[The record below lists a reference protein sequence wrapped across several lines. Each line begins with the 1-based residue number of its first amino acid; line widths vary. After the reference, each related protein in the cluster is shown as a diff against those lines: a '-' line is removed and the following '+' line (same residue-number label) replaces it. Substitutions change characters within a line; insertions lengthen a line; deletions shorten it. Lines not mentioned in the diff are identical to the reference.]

1 MSGKFKAIIAG
12 GGFGGLTAAT
22 ALAQRG
28 WSVTIYERQADLR
41 AAGAGIYIWEN
52 GLRILDAIGA
62 KVVTPDSFR
71 GLAMEQRGYDDGVLD
86 AGDFPPSVRLIT
98 VARKDLL
105 AGLRAAAQKAGVN
118 IRTSTEVIGAGADGD
133 LHFTGAHIEK
143 ADLAIGADG
152 VWSAVRRSLGL
163 ELFHQQ
169 TDEGAL
175 RTIIPGTP
183 KDLGPDGQD
192 KYIECWSGE
201 RRFLITPLNDRE
213 IYLALTCQK
222 TDLAAKKSPLDK
234 EIWKAS
240 FPRWAHLI
248 DRTDQVLPWAPYSI
262 VKVRSWSAGRTAII
276 GDAAHAQPPNLGQGG
291 GMAMQSALALAVH
304 LEGITDRHDIP
315 DRLAI
320 WEEKE
325 RPLAEHCQRW
335 SCLYGEVSTLPDA
348 MRAKVVT
355 SAMADDW
362 IRGEFLRAARSIP
375 TGTGSG
381 ELVTQ
386 RNDGGFCSD

>member
-28 WSVTIYERQADLR
+28 WSVTIYERQPEIR

-52 GLRILDAIGA
+52 GLRILEALGA
-62 KVVTPDSFR
+62 DVVTKDSFR
-71 GLAMEQRGYDDGVLD
+71 GLAMEQRGHDDSVLD
-86 AGDFPPSVRLIT
+86 PGDFPPSVRLIT
-98 VARKDLL
+98 VTRKDLL
-105 AGLRAAAQKAGVN
+105 AGLRRAAEKAGVE
-118 IRTSTEVIGAGADGD
+118 IRTGAEVIGAGSEGD
-133 LHFTGAHIEK
+133 LHFLGAHAEK

-152 VWSAVRRSLGL
+152 VWSMVRRSLGL

-201 RRFLITPLNDRE
+201 RRFLITPLNHRE

-222 TDLAAKKSPLDK
+222 TDLAGKKSPLDK
-234 EIWKAS
+234 ESWKAS

-248 DRTDQVLPWAPYSI
+248 DRTDQMLAWAPYSI
-262 VKVRSWSAGRTAII
+262 VKVRSWSSGRTAII

-304 LEGITDRHDIP
+304 LEGIADRRDIP
-315 DRLAI
+315 DRLAR

-335 SCLYGEVSTLPDA
+335 SCLYGEVSMLPDA
-348 MRAKVVT
+348 TRAKVV
-355 SAMADDW
+355 SNGMADAW
-362 IRGEFLRAARSIP
+362 VRNEILRAARSIP
-375 TGTGSG
+375 TGTEALG
-381 ELVTQ
+381 
-386 RNDGGFCSD
+386 